1 MATFHGTGF
10 YIFMAPVILL
20 HMVPVTHGYTW
31 YRFTGYT
38 WYRLNMVPVTH
49 IFMVPVFVYFF

>member
-1 MATFHGTGF
+1 MV
-10 YIFMAPVILL
+10 PVILL